1 MTDQASTAGVP
12 EGERARP
19 RARTGEPERSAAGP
33 GGGSAAHGDQPL
45 PGQPGPGAASY
56 PPYPPCPPDE
66 EQDGDDEY
74 VPA

>member
-1 MTDQASTAGVP
+1 MTDQASSAGEP

-19 RARTGEPERSAAGP
+19 GARTGEPERSAAGP
-33 GGGSAAHGDQPL
+33 GGGSPALADQPL
-45 PGQPGPGAASY
+45 PGQPGPGAPSY